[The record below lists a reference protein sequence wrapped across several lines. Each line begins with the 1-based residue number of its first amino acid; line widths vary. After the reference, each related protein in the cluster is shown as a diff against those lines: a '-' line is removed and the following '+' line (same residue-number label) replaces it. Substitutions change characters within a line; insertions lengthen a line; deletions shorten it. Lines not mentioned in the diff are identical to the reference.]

1 MLAAIIVSTKC
12 FPSAQCRARHGSRLQ
27 AYGRERDE
35 DSTLVHPA
43 SVLIECS
50 VGLAWWATHVGCRGL
65 GWPSLEE
72 LRGRAEAGV
81 AGS

>member
-12 FPSAQCRARHGSRLQ
+12 FPSAQCRERHGSRLQ

-35 DSTLVHPA
+35 DSALVHHVP
-43 SVLIECS
+43 VLIECS
-50 VGLAWWATHVGCRGL
+50 VGLAWWATHVGCRVL
-65 GWPSLEE
+65 GGPGLEE